1 VSVLIRYWQDRSIR
15 FKLNS
20 IFLIIILISILALSL
35 WGSRAYSTFS
45 ENQADANTLQMIH
58 QVESNVDLYIHHLE
72 DVLSYISEDASSSQ
86 SLRMATVSGPL
97 TGDNSQITKMMTM
110 YAMRNKEVTGIMLVN
125 QKGSYVSYDMDRIT
139 RDSLTEEDWYQDA
152 IKAPGETLII
162 SNPIGRNVATSQ
174 NYSSY
179 DVLSLVHAVQ
189 DPQSHEI
196 LGVVLMD
203 LRMDMLKSIF
213 ENLKLG
219 KSGFMYILDYQD
231 QILYAPTNNIVY
243 RIQSDMLHNGQQGS
257 FTQTIKDQ
265 RYRILYNDSN
275 TNNWKFIGVIPND
288 DYEKV
293 VKDIQLYTLI
303 VTIITLALA
312 VFLSTYFT
320 GTLIRP
326 IRKLMSL
333 MTNVKN
339 GELNQRFVPKSKDE
353 IGQLGNSF
361 NHMLEEINN
370 LINLVYVEQKK
381 KREAELQVL
390 QAQIKPH
397 FLYNTLDTIQWMAQ
411 EYEADD
417 IIEII
422 GALTNLFRIGLNK
435 GYEWIPIRDEVKHA
449 ESYMIIQMSRY
460 MDKLDIQFDISEEL
474 YRYFVLKLILQP
486 LIENAIYH
494 GIKARTGKGTITISA
509 ERHLDM
515 IYFRIQDDGAGIPP
529 EKLEE
534 LNQIL
539 RGEKQR
545 SDQYGIG
552 LFNVNER
559 IQLTYGMAYG
569 LQIFSELGKG
579 TTIEVR
585 HPLIQV
591 VKKTG

>member
-1 VSVLIRYWQDRSIR
+1 MSVFIRYWQDRSIR

-20 IFLIIILISILALSL
+20 IFLIIILISILALSF
-35 WGSRAYSTFS
+35 WGSRTYSSYS
-45 ENQADANTLQMIH
+45 EDQADENTLQMIH

-72 DVLSYISEDASSSQ
+72 DILYYISEDASAEQ
-86 SLRMATVSGPL
+86 FMKADAAAGPS
-97 TGDNSQITKMMTM
+97 TADNSQIKQMMSM
-110 YAMRNKEVTGIMLVN
+110 YAVRNKEVTGIMLVN
-125 QKGSYVSYDMDRIT
+125 QKGSYVSHEMDRLT
-139 RDSLTEEDWYQDA
+139 RDSLTEESWYQDA
-152 IKAPGETLII
+152 IKKPGETLII
-162 SNPIGRNVATSQ
+162 SNPIGRNVAASQ

-189 DPQSHEI
+189 DPQTHEV

-219 KSGFMYILDYQD
+219 KSGFMYILDYKD

-243 RIQSDMLHNGQQGS
+243 RIQSEMLHNGPQGS
-257 FTQTIKDQ
+257 FTQIIKDQ
-265 RYRILYNDSN
+265 PYRILYNDSS

-293 VKDIQLYTLI
+293 VTDIQLYTLI
-303 VTIITLALA
+303 VTVLTLVVA
-312 VFLSTYFT
+312 VLLSTYFT

-326 IRKLMSL
+326 IRLLMSL

-339 GELNQRFVPKSKDE
+339 GELNQRFVAKNNDE

-435 GYEWIPIRDEVKHA
+435 GYEWIPVRDEVKHA

-460 MDKLDIQFDISEEL
+460 MDKLDIQFDIPEEL
-474 YRYFVLKLILQP
+474 HRYNVLKLILQP

-494 GIKARTGKGTITISA
+494 GIKARTGKGTIIISA
-509 ERHLDM
+509 EKNMDS
-515 IYFRIQDDGAGIPP
+515 ICFRIEDDGAGIPP

-559 IQLTYGMAYG
+559 IQLTYGTTYG